1 MMYVHVRMYVYV
13 YVYVCVS
20 NDFNNAQVG
29 AKTSVSRGD
38 ANPKAKLM
46 ELLGKDHKGKV
57 WAAKGAKVD

>member
-1 MMYVHVRMYVYV
+1 MYALVYIYM

-20 NDFNNAQVG
+20 NDFNNVQVG

-38 ANPKAKLM
+38 ANPKAQ
-46 ELLGKDHKGKV
+46 LLGKDHKGKV